1 MNNSTTM
8 TNNDTWWSK
17 TMSWEGMERQ
27 MIHQLNIGKSPRP
40 VGKNPLF
47 KNPAKKELQEQD
59 F

>member
-1 MNNSTTM
+1 MIR
-8 TNNDTWWSK
+8 
-17 TMSWEGMERQ
+17 GGARQ
-27 MIHQLNIGKSPRP
+27 CHGRAWKDMIHQLKIGKSPRP